1 MDTDG
6 HSENGRCAMTEEQ
19 AVVVAAE
26 LGVDLRSVMRRL
38 LGWSVRGGGRK
49 TGFLA
54 RGGL

>member
-1 MDTDG
+1 
-6 HSENGRCAMTEEQ
+6 MTEEK
-19 AVVVAAE
+19 AAAVAAE